1 MSASANASFSLFV
14 SFPTGPPISA
24 TTELRVTERPGIWKK
39 TTRRYTDSPLEPRC
53 LADFERACHH
63 HQDVIESPFT
73 QKVVTTRATPNGR
86 VPLTPELCIVHENG
100 KRSETPVND
109 EADWRR
115 ALESHFGIAQE
126 PPS

>member
-1 MSASANASFSLFV
+1 M
-14 SFPTGPPISA
+14 PISSEPA
-24 TTELRVTERPGIWKK
+24 ITTK
-39 TTRRYTDSPLEPRC
+39 TSS
-53 LADFERACHH
+53 
-63 HQDVIESPFT
+63 ESPFT

-86 VPLTPELCIVHENG
+86 VTLTPELCIVHENG